1 MGETRRKWEVGRE
14 SDRSND
20 DGGGQSMKEQSA
32 WQSKLNKKKFAH
44 LLTHLL
50 GPLSQKVQYMH
61 VEYCVAYKPDV
72 GTIEFY
78 NQRLYVVICYTLDV
92 SVAYLNTY
100 TAVQANQFSA

>member
-1 MGETRRKWEVGRE
+1 
-14 SDRSND
+14 
-20 DGGGQSMKEQSA
+20 
-32 WQSKLNKKKFAH
+32 
-44 LLTHLL
+44 
-50 GPLSQKVQYMH
+50 MH

-72 GTIEFY
+72 GTVEFY